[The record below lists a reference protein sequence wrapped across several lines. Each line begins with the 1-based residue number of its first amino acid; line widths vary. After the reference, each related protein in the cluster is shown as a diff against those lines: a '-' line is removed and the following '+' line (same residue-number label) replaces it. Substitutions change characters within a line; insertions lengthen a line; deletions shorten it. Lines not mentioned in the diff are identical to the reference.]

1 MAILRSLLAAIAVL
15 SLFPLSA
22 FSAKSDTI
30 LFLGKN
36 IDYSPDGS
44 MTVELSNQKAD
55 HLKKMKLEVEIEGKN
70 GVTILSGPFIVLN
83 KKNFATKKKSI
94 QIEISLA
101 DMTSGQSNENLT
113 ENEIDLI
120 KKHWKVW
127 RLVKK

>member
-15 SLFPLSA
+15 SFFPLSA
-22 FSAKSDTI
+22 FSAKGDTI

-36 IDYSPDGS
+36 IDYSSDGKT
-44 MTVELSNQKAD
+44 MMVEFPN
-55 HLKKMKLEVEIEGKN
+55 KKHSFEKMRLEVEIKHHEGTT
-70 GVTILSGPFIVLN
+70 VLTGPFIAIN
-83 KKNFATKKKSI
+83 KTDYATKKKSI
-94 QIEISLA
+94 LLEISLA
-101 DMTSGQSNENLT
+101 DMTSGQSNQKLT